1 MSVSSSFKTL
11 PESIAQLQP
20 RLQAG
25 CSALGLSVTDKQ
37 SEQLLTYIAL
47 IEKWNKAYNLTAI
60 KSVDEMLGLHLL
72 DSLSVAPHINQ
83 DRLIDV
89 GTGAGLPGIPLAI
102 VLPHKHFTLLDTNSK
117 RTRFMLQAKGELGLD
132 NISVVKSRVEA
143 YQAEPKYDA
152 VLSRAFASLIDMIQ
166 GCEHLLTQNG
176 LYLAMKGL
184 EPTEEYPLL
193 PDSAKLV
200 EVKPLVVPEVSAQRH
215 LVVVQKDSLKN
226 SVRDSSKKVAQ
237 KK

>member
-1 MSVSSSFKTL
+1 MSVSPSFKTL
-11 PESIAQLQP
+11 PESITKLQP
-20 RLQAG
+20 RLEAG
-25 CSALGLSVTDKQ
+25 CSALGLSITEQQ
-37 SEQLLTYIAL
+37 SQQLLTYIAL

-72 DSLSVAPHINQ
+72 DSLSVAPHITQN
-83 DRLIDV
+83 RLIDV

-102 VLPHKHFTLLDTNSK
+102 VLPQKHFTLLDTNSK

-132 NISVVKSRVEA
+132 NISVVKSRVEE
-143 YQAEPKYDA
+143 YQEPEPFEA
-152 VLSRAFASLIDMIQ
+152 VLSRAFASLIDMIN
-166 GCEHLLTQNG
+166 GCEHLLTHKG
-176 LYLAMKGL
+176 MYLAMKGL

-215 LVVVQKDSLKN
+215 LVLVEKHIE
-226 SVRDSSKKVAQ
+226 
-237 KK
+237 